1 MLLLG
6 MAVSISELIV
16 LIRGGGEMAT
26 GIAHRLHRCQM
37 RVLITEIAVPTA
49 VRRNVAFAEAVYEGA
64 HTVEGVKAVRLRS
77 CDEAYAAWE
86 QKQIPVFVDPEA
98 SIGKVLKPVVVVD
111 AIMAK
116 KNGATNRTDAPVVI
130 GVGPGFTAGV
140 NVHAVVESNRGHH
153 LGRVIWDGAAESY
166 TGIPSSVDGFTASR
180 VLRVPQS
187 GIFHT
192 LRSIGNVIAAG
203 EPIAIVNGELIKAE
217 ISGQIRGLLRNGI
230 QVQQGIKAG
239 DIDPRGERGYC
250 DLISDK
256 SRAIAGGVLEAI
268 LHSLRD
274 LKIHG
279 DIKFQNLK
287 G

>member
-1 MLLLG
+1 MT
-6 MAVSISELIV
+6 VSISELMV

-26 GIAHRLHRCQM
+26 GIAHRLHRCHI
-37 RVLITEIAVPTA
+37 RVLITEIAMPTS
-49 VRRNVAFAEAVYEGA
+49 VRRNVAFAEAVYERA
-64 HTVEGVKAVRLRS
+64 QTVEGVKAVRVGS

-86 QKQIPVFVDPEA
+86 QNQIPIFVDPEA
-98 SIGKVLKPVVVVD
+98 SIGKILKPVVIVD

-116 KNGATNRTDAPVVI
+116 KNGVAKLTDAPVVV
-130 GVGPGFTAGV
+130 GVGPGFTAGF

-153 LGRVIWDGAAESY
+153 LGRVIWDGAAESD
-166 TGIPSSVDGFTASR
+166 TGIPASVDGYTASR

-187 GIFHT
+187 GIFNAV
-192 LRSIGNVIAAG
+192 RAIGDVIAAG
-203 EPIAIVNGELIKAE
+203 ETVATVNGELIKAG

-250 DLISDK
+250 DSISDK
-256 SRAIAGGVLEAI
+256 SRAIAGGVLEAV

-274 LKIHG
+274 LEIHG
-279 DIKFQNLK
+279 DFKIQNIKR
-287 G
+287 

>member
-1 MLLLG
+1 MTI
-6 MAVSISELIV
+6 SISELMV

-26 GIAHRLHRCQM
+26 GIAHRLHRCHM
-37 RVLITEIAVPTA
+37 RVLITEIAMPTS
-49 VRRNVAFAEAVYEGA
+49 VRRNVAFAEAVYQGA
-64 HTVEGVKAVRLRS
+64 QTVEGIKAVRVGS

-86 QKQIPVFVDPEA
+86 QNQIPMFVDPEA
-98 SIGKVLKPVVVVD
+98 SVGKILTPVIIVD

-116 KNGATNRTDAPVVI
+116 KNGVAKLTDAPVVI
-130 GVGPGFTAGV
+130 GVGPGFTAGF

-153 LGRVIWDGAAESY
+153 LGRVIWDGAAESD
-166 TGIPSSVDGFTASR
+166 TGIPASVDGYTASR

-187 GIFHT
+187 GIFNA
-192 LRSIGNVIAAG
+192 LREIGDVIAAG
-203 EPIAIVNGELIKAE
+203 ETVATVNGELIKAG

-230 QVQQGIKAG
+230 QVEQGIKAG

-250 DLISDK
+250 DSISDK

-274 LKIHG
+274 LEIHG
-279 DIKFQNLK
+279 DFKIQNIKR
-287 G
+287 

>member
-1 MLLLG
+1 MTI
-6 MAVSISELIV
+6 SISELMV

-26 GIAHRLHRCQM
+26 GIAHRLHRCHM
-37 RVLITEIAVPTA
+37 RVLITEIAMPTS
-49 VRRNVAFAEAVYEGA
+49 VRRNVAFAEAVYQGA
-64 HTVEGVKAVRLRS
+64 QTVEGIKAVRVGS

-86 QKQIPVFVDPEA
+86 QNQIPIFVDPEA
-98 SIGKVLKPVVVVD
+98 SLGKILTPVVIVD

-116 KNGATNRTDAPVVI
+116 KNAVAKLTDAPVVI
-130 GVGPGFTAGV
+130 GVGPGFTAGF

-153 LGRVIWDGAAESY
+153 LGRVIWDGAAESD
-166 TGIPSSVDGFTASR
+166 TGIPASVDGYTASR

-187 GIFHT
+187 GIFNA
-192 LRSIGNVIAAG
+192 LRAIGDVIAAG
-203 EPIAIVNGELIKAE
+203 ETVATVNGELIKAG

-230 QVQQGIKAG
+230 QVEQGIKAG

-256 SRAIAGGVLEAI
+256 SRAIAGGVLEAV

-274 LKIHG
+274 LEIHG
-279 DIKFQNLK
+279 DFKF
-287 G
+287 

>member
-1 MLLLG
+1 MTI
-6 MAVSISELIV
+6 SISELMV

-26 GIAHRLHRCQM
+26 GIAHRLHRCHM
-37 RVLITEIAVPTA
+37 RVLITEIAMPTS
-49 VRRNVAFAEAVYEGA
+49 VRRNVAFAEAVYQGA
-64 HTVEGVKAVRLRS
+64 QTVEGIKAVRVGS

-86 QKQIPVFVDPEA
+86 QNQIPIFVDPEA
-98 SIGKVLKPVVVVD
+98 SVGKILTPVIIVD

-116 KNGATNRTDAPVVI
+116 KNGVAKLTDAPVVI
-130 GVGPGFTAGV
+130 GVGPGFTAGF

-153 LGRVIWDGAAESY
+153 LGRVIWDGAAESD
-166 TGIPSSVDGFTASR
+166 TGIPASVDGYTASR

-187 GIFHT
+187 GIFNA
-192 LRSIGNVIAAG
+192 LRAIGDVIAAG
-203 EPIAIVNGELIKAE
+203 ETVATVNGELIKAR

-230 QVQQGIKAG
+230 QVEQGIKAG

-250 DLISDK
+250 DSISDK

-274 LKIHG
+274 LEIHG
-279 DIKFQNLK
+279 DFKIQNIKR
-287 G
+287 